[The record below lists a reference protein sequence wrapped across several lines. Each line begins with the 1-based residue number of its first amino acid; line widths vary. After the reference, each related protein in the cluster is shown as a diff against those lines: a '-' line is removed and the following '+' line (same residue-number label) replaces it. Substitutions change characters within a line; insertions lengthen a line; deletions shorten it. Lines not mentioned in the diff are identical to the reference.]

1 MHLNRQLAN
10 RALFEKARDLP
21 VGHPGESALN
31 SSSFDQILRQVFIVP
46 VVVVLLGAG
55 ALAWQMNQAYRT
67 VAHIESADET
77 ITRTEQLETLVV
89 DQETGLRGYQTTGD
103 SDFLAPYNEAVIQI
117 PVVLDQLRA
126 ADSSPRYLAAV
137 DDLRAAHDTWE
148 AGFAEPLISTIEA
161 GAQTSDV
168 DLNLL
173 GKTRMDDVR
182 RRILSLAVMA
192 RQQRDGYIKRWRYQ
206 VRLTVIALAVFAIL
220 IGAVI
225 GLYTRRQLQDVS
237 NAFRQAHNILR
248 IRAEQTFRSEQKLRT
263 TLQSIGDGVITCDA
277 EGCVETMNDVAQQL
291 TGWTAGEARNQP
303 LEEVF
308 RIISQITRKPKE
320 NPVAQVQRLNRS
332 VVWTDHTILIKK
344 DGSEIFIDD
353 SGAPI
358 RDKQGKLIG
367 IVLVFRDITMAIKS
381 QEALLANEK
390 LAVAGRLAATI
401 AHEIHNPLD
410 SVSNLLFLMDGQS
423 TPQENAQFLE
433 LARAEIARVTQ
444 ISRAMLSLYREAKAP
459 VAIDIKEMLESIL
472 LLMERRFV
480 ALGVSVVPDL
490 PEGLIVHGFP
500 AELRQVFTNL
510 LTNAA
515 EASSSAAGG
524 IQTNP
529 SSSEYI
535 PPSSIIRLR
544 AQACP
549 TGSDKNGLR
558 REPGVMVNI
567 EDTGGG
573 VPEAILDNLFKPF
586 FTTKGERGTGLG
598 LWVSRGIM
606 TKHGGSIDLE
616 SSTDPE
622 HHGTTV
628 SVFLATNPVINA
640 GGD

>member
-1 MHLNRQLAN
+1 
-10 RALFEKARDLP
+10 
-21 VGHPGESALN
+21 VGERLSIDRREPSVN

-46 VVVVLLGAG
+46 ILAVMLGAA

-67 VAHIESADET
+67 VAHIETADET
-77 ITRTEQLETLVV
+77 ITRTETLTASVI

-103 SDFLAPYNEAVIQI
+103 PQFLAPYDQAAAQI
-117 PVVLDQLRA
+117 PVQINQLRA
-126 ADSSPRYLAAV
+126 ADPNPRYLAAV
-137 DDLRAAHDTWE
+137 NDLQAAHDGWE
-148 AGFAEPLISTIEA
+148 AGFAEPLISSIRA

-173 GKTRMDDVR
+173 GKQHMDDVR
-182 RRILSLAVMA
+182 RRIVALAVTA
-192 RQQRDGYIKRWRYQ
+192 RQQRDGYISRWREQ
-206 VRLTVIALAVFAIL
+206 VRLMVIALTVFAIA
-220 IGAVI
+220 IGLVI

-237 NAFRQAHNILR
+237 NAFKQSHNILR

-277 EGCVETMNDVAQQL
+277 EGRIETMNDVAQQL
-291 TGWTAGEARNQP
+291 TCWSAAEARNRP

-308 RIISQITRKPKE
+308 NIIGQNSRQPIE
-320 NPVAQVQRLNRS
+320 NPVAQVQRLNRT
-332 VVWTDHTILIKK
+332 VDFADHTILIRK
-344 DGSEIFIDD
+344 DGTEIFIDE
-353 SGAPI
+353 SGSPI
-358 RDKQGKLIG
+358 RDKQGKMIG

-423 TPQENAQFLE
+423 TPQESETFLQ
-433 LARAEIARVTQ
+433 LAKQEIARVTQ

-459 VAIDIKEMLESIL
+459 VAIDIKDMLESIL
-472 LLMERRFV
+472 LLMDRRFI
-480 ALGVSVVPDL
+480 ALGVTVEPEL
-490 PEGLIVHGFP
+490 PPGLVVHGFP

-515 EASSSAAGG
+515 EASGTRYTNGQTSAASASDTFTPRPEAVV
-524 IQTNP
+524 QLAAKPCP
-529 SSSEYI
+529 SG
-535 PPSSIIRLR
+535 PVL
-544 AQACP
+544 
-549 TGSDKNGLR
+549 NGLR
-558 REPGVMVNI
+558 REAGVLVTI
-567 EDTGGG
+567 RDKGAGIPAEVLT
-573 VPEAILDNLFKPF
+573 NLFKPF

-606 TKHGGSIDLE
+606 NKHGGSIELE

-628 SVFLATNPVINA
+628 NVFLATNPVINA

>member
-1 MHLNRQLAN
+1 
-10 RALFEKARDLP
+10 
-21 VGHPGESALN
+21 LN

-46 VVVVLLGAG
+46 VLAVLLGAG

-103 SDFLAPYNEAVIQI
+103 PQFLAPYNQAVHDI
-117 PVVLDQLRA
+117 PVALDQLRD
-126 ADSSPRYLAAV
+126 ADSNPRYRAAV
-137 DDLRAAHDTWE
+137 NDLRSAHETWE
-148 AGFAEPLISTIEA
+148 AGFAEPLISTIRA

-173 GKTRMDDVR
+173 GKRSMDDVR
-182 RRILSLAVMA
+182 SRIATLAVTA
-192 RQQRDGYIKRWRYQ
+192 RVQRDGYITRWRYQ
-206 VRLTVIALAVFAIL
+206 VRLTVIALAVFAVM
-220 IGAVI
+220 IGLVI

-277 EGCVETMNDVAQQL
+277 EGRVETMNDIAQQL

-308 RIISQITRKPKE
+308 RIVSQTTREPKE

-332 VVWTDHTILIKK
+332 VLWTDHTILIKK

-358 RDKQGKLIG
+358 RDKQGQLIG

-381 QEALLANEK
+381 QDALLANEK

-423 TPQENAQFLE
+423 TPQEHAQFLE
-433 LARAEIARVTQ
+433 LARGEIARVTQ
-444 ISRAMLSLYREAKAP
+444 ISRAMLSLYREARAP
-459 VAIDIKEMLESIL
+459 VVIDIQEMLESIL
-472 LLMERRFV
+472 LLMERRFA
-480 ALGVSVVPDL
+480 ALGVTVVPDL

-515 EASSSAAGG
+515 EASG
-524 IQTNP
+524 ISPNGVQPNP
-529 SSSEYI
+529 FSSEYI
-535 PPSSIIRLR
+535 PPSAIIRLR

-549 TGSDKNGLR
+549 AGTDKTGLR
-558 REPGVMVNI
+558 REPGVMVSI
-567 EDTGGG
+567 KDSGPG
-573 VPEAILDNLFKPF
+573 VPEDILGNLFKPF

-616 SSTDPE
+616 SSTDPD

-628 SVFLATNPVINA
+628 NVFLATDPVINA

>member
-1 MHLNRQLAN
+1 M
-10 RALFEKARDLP
+10 
-21 VGHPGESALN
+21 N
-31 SSSFDQILRQVFIVP
+31 SSNFDQILRQVFIVP
-46 VVVVLLGAG
+46 VLTVLLGAA

-67 VAHIESADET
+67 VAHIESADLT
-77 ITRTEQLETLVV
+77 INRTDVLAALVV
-89 DQETGLRGYQTTGD
+89 DQESGLRGYQTTGD
-103 SDFLAPYNEAVIQI
+103 PRFLEPYNQAVEQIPAVIG
-117 PVVLDQLRA
+117 QLRD
-126 ADSSPRYLAAV
+126 ADSSPGYRAEV
-137 DDLRAAHDTWE
+137 DELRTAQDNWE
-148 AGFAEPLISTIEA
+148 AGFAEPLIASIEA

-173 GKTRMDDVR
+173 GKSRMDDVR
-182 RRILSLAVMA
+182 RHIAALAFMA
-192 RQQRDGYIKRWRYQ
+192 REQRTGYIGRWRNQ
-206 VRLTVIALAVFAIL
+206 VRLMSVALVVFAII
-220 IGAVI
+220 IGLVI

-277 EGCVETMNDVAQQL
+277 EGRIETMNDVAQEL
-291 TGWTAGEARNQP
+291 TGWTSTEARNLP
-303 LEEVF
+303 LEKVF
-308 RIISQITRKPKE
+308 RIIGNTTREPKE

-332 VVWTDHTILIKK
+332 VVWADHTILIKK
-344 DGSEIFIDD
+344 DGTEIFIDD

-358 RDKQGKLIG
+358 RDKQAKLIG

-423 TPQENAQFLE
+423 TPEEQTQFLG
-433 LARAEIARVTQ
+433 LARGEIARVTQ

-459 VAIDIKEMLESIL
+459 VAIDIREMLESIL
-472 LLMERRFV
+472 LLMERRF
-480 ALGVSVVPDL
+480 ATLGVTVLPDL
-490 PEGLIVHGFP
+490 PENLVIHGFP

-515 EASSSAAGG
+515 EASANVDSTADSNEPGPQAV
-524 IQTNP
+524 IH
-529 SSSEYI
+529 
-535 PPSSIIRLR
+535 LR
-544 AQACP
+544 AQQCP
-549 TGSDKNGLR
+549 AGIGKTGLR
-558 REPGVMVNI
+558 RDPGVLVSI
-567 EDTGGG
+567 EDSGGG
-573 VPEAILDNLFKPF
+573 IPEEILGNLFKPF

-606 TKHGGSIDLE
+606 TKHGGSIDLD
-616 SSTDPE
+616 SSTDPD

-628 SVFLATNPVINA
+628 NVFLANNPVINP